1 MICDL
6 KYEKGTVINQEEHW
20 ESTSKMLESHVQR
33 PWGKREWFGKKA
45 IERSKGEHM
54 SEGRM
59 CLEQAGLCW
68 PLKVLKGFILKGCE
82 RDFMGWAVNCPSTP
96 VTI

>member
-1 MICDL
+1 MCDL

-20 ESTSKMLESHVQR
+20 ESTSKMWECHVQR
-33 PWGKREWFGKKA
+33 PWCRREWFGKKA

-59 CLEQAGLCW
+59 CLKQAELCW
-68 PLKVLKGFILKGCE
+68 PLKVLIFILKGCE
-82 RDFMGWAVNCPSTP
+82 WDFMEQAVNYLSTP
-96 VTI
+96 VTK